1 FIFINCCYS
10 IDMTGLD
17 EKYYKGRSNLAAN
30 IGTQLIKMGV
40 KAVVAAGWAVN
51 DAAAHTFSTEL
62 YRKLFDGYEFGDAV
76 LSARRKCYDNHPDN
90 NTWGAYQCY
99 GDHYYKLINKSIT
112 KINNTPYVT
121 ESQAIIELQNEISFI
136 TSQIVSKRD
145 HLSKLLN
152 IINRV
157 RVNNLETGY
166 IKELYAKIYAELGES
181 EMSLKELDGLF
192 KIEKADFSVS
202 SLELYC
208 SLKGKVLLDN
218 FRETSMVN
226 DSLLDELLAD
236 IKVLDLIGVT
246 AERRALKALLFRR
259 ISFLRRNDVNKRSK
273 CLLEMKEYYGEAYGI
288 IDKTMLVDS
297 IYILYGFFL
306 GSYLTGSRTLLVEM
320 NKLMKKDYTTLNA
333 FINDIKGK
341 LLIDKDGFRMYSRNK
356 AIVEVYMM
364 QLLLSETKEELD
376 LAYNDVKKEL
386 VFVIENFGNLKH
398 IFDEIEN
405 VEFVI
410 GMLTMKKDQNK
421 VKVLNDL
428 KKILESYVE

>member
-1 FIFINCCYS
+1 
-10 IDMTGLD
+10 
-17 EKYYKGRSNLAAN
+17 
-30 IGTQLIKMGV
+30 
-40 KAVVAAGWAVN
+40 
-51 DAAAHTFSTEL
+51 
-62 YRKLFDGYEFGDAV
+62 
-76 LSARRKCYDNHPDN
+76 
-90 NTWGAYQCY
+90 
-99 GDHYYKLINKSIT
+99 
-112 KINNTPYVT
+112 
-121 ESQAIIELQNEISFI
+121 
-136 TSQIVSKRD
+136 
-145 HLSKLLN
+145 
-152 IINRV
+152 
-157 RVNNLETGY
+157 
-166 IKELYAKIYAELGES
+166 
-181 EMSLKELDGLF
+181 
-192 KIEKADFSVS
+192 
-202 SLELYC
+202 
-208 SLKGKVLLDN
+208 
-218 FRETSMVN
+218 
-226 DSLLDELLAD
+226 AD